1 MANHASAKKRIRTNA
16 RRNEINTARTSRLR
30 TFIKKVEAAIA
41 GGDAKAANEA
51 YKVAQPEMLRGVSK
65 KSYFQKH
72 GGPQTVPPLCPH
84 QGAGEVVF
92 HYLTNF
98 YMALRGH
105 IFCAFVLR
113 VQLYVYWH

>member
-51 YKVAQPEMLRGVSK
+51 YKIAQPELLRGVSK
-65 KSYFQKH
+65 NVISKNTAARKLSRLSARIK
-72 GGPQTVPPLCPH
+72 
-84 QGAGEVVF
+84 
-92 HYLTNF
+92 
-98 YMALRGH
+98 AL
-105 IFCAFVLR
+105 AK
-113 VQLYVYWH
+113 